1 MSEWIEGRECNFR
14 DKEDLILAS
23 RALAYLHIASKG
35 YEPPENSKLKTDLG
49 RWPNL
54 MKKRVRSLDKMR
66 EMARKNN
73 NKTDFDLNYIK
84 NIEFYKDLGKRAMK
98 VLEDSAYMEI
108 CKKTEEEK
116 KFLPS

>member
-14 DKEDLILAS
+14 DKEDLILAA

-54 MKKRVRSLDKMR
+54 MKKELD
-66 EMARKNN
+66 
-73 NKTDFDLNYIK
+73 L
-84 NIEFYKDLGKRAMK
+84 
-98 VLEDSAYMEI
+98 
-108 CKKTEEEK
+108 
-116 KFLPS
+116 